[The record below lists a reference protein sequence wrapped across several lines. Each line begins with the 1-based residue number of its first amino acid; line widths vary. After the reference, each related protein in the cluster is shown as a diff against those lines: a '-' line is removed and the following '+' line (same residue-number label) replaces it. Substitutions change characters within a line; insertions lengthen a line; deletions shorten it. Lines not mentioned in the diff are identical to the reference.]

1 MIPIKTLVIGIAAVG
16 CAALAAAIFLLTTL
30 QAPLIPTD
38 DAFITYRYAA
48 NLAQGHGLVYNR
60 GEHVLGTTSP
70 GYAGLLGLIAR
81 FTGVETLPM
90 ISRLVNIAAILIA
103 GGCAFVLSWQMTRS
117 ILVSATLLILV
128 VLSPAS
134 FTGVLTGM
142 EGPVFVM
149 LITLALLALV
159 NHRWRTTAPF
169 MSLLPIVRPEG
180 VFVIG
185 LAGVIF
191 LICLR
196 RGQIL
201 IARRTLVES
210 MLLLLVPAMSWA
222 AFSTYYYG
230 SPIPHSIIAKQA
242 GVYPIGLL
250 GSTVATLNGLAEN
263 YLNLSF
269 ISAISP
275 SNAIIVGL
283 FVTTFLFAVIQ
294 SFRWLVG
301 RQPFLALIP
310 AFALVMIGFYA
321 LSGTVVY
328 AYYHPNYDIFARIAW
343 CIGLYVIAGAVAAR
357 FLNPEAIRRYSAVL
371 GTVAI
376 LISLF
381 PTFARLSPVL
391 LQPAAEPQY
400 NGESLRQL
408 LYRELAQHI
417 KPFLPAGTVILMP
430 EIGELGFILDQVKVL
445 DAAGLVSPEAI
456 PYLPIPPE
464 QRAGLGVSAIPR
476 GLLRDYRPDML
487 IFLDVFAVNGIAADP
502 VFWDEY
508 TPVIVHAVDLPGWG
522 SNALYVVS
530 RNDFQPGLQLPAFT
544 STIR

>member
-1 MIPIKTLVIGIAAVG
+1 MIPTKTSVIGFAAVR
-16 CAALAAAIFLLTTL
+16 CAAFAVAIFALTTL
-30 QAPLIPTD
+30 QSPLIPTD

-60 GEHVLGTTSP
+60 GEHVLGTTTP
-70 GYAGLLGLIAR
+70 GYAALLGLFAS
-81 FTGVETLPM
+81 FSGVESVPM
-90 ISRLVNIAAILIA
+90 ISRIVNIAAILIT
-103 GGCAFVLSWQMTRS
+103 GGCAFVLSWQMTS
-117 ILVSATLLILV
+117 STLVSAALFILV
-128 VLSPAS
+128 VLSPVS
-134 FTGVLTGM
+134 FTGVQVGM

-149 LITLALLALV
+149 LIALALV
-159 NHRWRTTAPF
+159 SQRWRTAALL

-180 VFVIG
+180 VFVIA

-191 LICLR
+191 LICYR

-201 IARRTLVES
+201 IARRTLIES
-210 MLLLLVPAMSWA
+210 LLVLLVPAMSWA
-222 AFSTYYYG
+222 AFSIYYYG
-230 SPIPHSIIAKQA
+230 SPVPHSIIAKQA

-250 GSTVATLNGLAEN
+250 GSTVATLNGLADN
-263 YLNLSF
+263 FLNLNF
-269 ISAISP
+269 ISAVSLP
-275 SNAIIVGL
+275 NSIIAGL
-283 FVTTFLFAVIQ
+283 FLATFLFAVIQ
-294 SFRWLVG
+294 SFRWLVR

-310 AFALVMIGFYA
+310 AFVLVMIGFYA

-328 AYYHPNYDIFARIAW
+328 AYYHPNYDIFARLAW
-343 CIGLYVIAGAVAAR
+343 CIGLYVIACAVAAR
-357 FLNPEAIRRYSAVL
+357 FLNPQAIRRYSGVL
-371 GTVAI
+371 GIVAI
-376 LISLF
+376 LVSLF

-391 LQPAAEPQY
+391 LQPSAEPQY
-400 NGESLRQL
+400 SSEARRQL

-464 QRAGLGVSAIPR
+464 QRAGLGVSAIPP
-476 GLLRDYRPDML
+476 GLMRDYRPDML
-487 IFLDVFAVNGIAADP
+487 IFLDVFAVNGVAVDP
-502 VFWDEY
+502 VFRDDY
-508 TPVIVHAVDLPGWG
+508 TPVIVHEVDLPGWG

-530 RNDFQPGLQLPAFT
+530 RNDFQPGFQLPDFT